1 MLLYTFISH
10 SSKVLE
16 KAASIQKDMKKI
28 DYDHY
33 KIFYCGENKNIDDKK
48 IIHLECDDNYEGL
61 PNKIHHI
68 AKYILSSDLCNY
80 YSHIYKI
87 DATNKPKKIIELLS
101 EQNYY
106 GYLLSRTDLPEYRR
120 TYHFNR
126 CSEESG
132 WNQKR
137 YDGEFVPYCA
147 GGYGYVLSL
156 LALKCI
162 SENPNDPDKDIY
174 EDLYVA
180 QALLK
185 CGIKPY
191 HIDSR
196 KYISNL

>member
-10 SSKVLE
+10 NSKILE
-16 KAASIQKDMKKI
+16 KSVFIQKNMDTI
-28 DYDHY
+28 NYHHY
-33 KIFYCGENKNIDDKK
+33 RIFYCGENKNIDGEK
-48 IIHLECDDNYEGL
+48 IIHLECNDSYEGL
-61 PNKIHHI
+61 PNKIHSI
-68 AKYILSSDLCNY
+68 AKYIISSDLCNY
-80 YSHIYKI
+80 YSHICKI
-87 DATNKPKKIIELLS
+87 DDTNKPKKIMKLIP

-106 GYLLSRTDLPEYRR
+106 GYVLRKTDLPEYRR

-126 CSEESG
+126 CSKGSE

-156 LALKCI
+156 LALRCI
-162 SENPNDPDKDIY
+162 SENPNNPDKDIY

-180 QALLK
+180 QSLLK

-191 HIDSR
+191 HMDSK
-196 KYISNL
+196 KYLS